1 MRWRGSADVS
11 LVFWPL
17 LWNIR
22 IVPGRHS
29 CPFAHEYLRVVEH
42 VRERHKILRS
52 LVVFT
57 GR

>member
-1 MRWRGSADVS
+1 MRLRESADVS

-22 IVPGRHS
+22 SVPGRHS

-42 VRERHKILRS
+42 VRERHKTLRS
-52 LVVFT
+52 LVVCT